1 MDSEAV
7 GHGSEAVASGEWL
20 GGSGAVARRRWGMAW
35 RRWRVARRP
44 SFRFPG
50 HACVTCELREPD
62 VSSNVS

>member
-35 RRWRVARRP
+35 RRWRVARFVSP
-44 SFRFPG
+44 SLSSYSLRFPV
-50 HACVTCELREPD
+50 HHFVSPD
-62 VSSNVS
+62 TPV